1 MKKIILFLF
10 ISLLTMYC
18 FLGKR
23 SSTENNS
30 SDEVIK
36 VMEPVYLD
44 YVQEIHLNQDEYMGK
59 TIEIEGMFTSK
70 YDEIENKTF
79 YYIYRLSDN
88 IHYHDDKKEIEEVM
102 SGFKLTYDKVMPKE
116 KEWIKVIGV
125 LEKED
130 NDIVIKATSIT
141 TMQERGLE
149 KVTSFY

>member
-10 ISLLTMYC
+10 ISLLTMCC
-18 FLGKR
+18 FWGKR

-59 TIEIEGMFTSK
+59 TIEIEGMFTAK

-79 YYIYRLSDN
+79 YYVYRLSDN
-88 IHYHDDKKEIEEVM
+88 IHYHDDEKEIEEVM
-102 SGFKLTYDKVMPKE
+102 SGFKFTYDKVMPKE

-130 NDIVIKATSIT
+130 NDIIIKATSIT

>member
-1 MKKIILFLF
+1 
-10 ISLLTMYC
+10 
-18 FLGKR
+18 
-23 SSTENNS
+23 
-30 SDEVIK
+30 
-36 VMEPVYLD
+36 
-44 YVQEIHLNQDEYMGK
+44 
-59 TIEIEGMFTSK
+59 
-70 YDEIENKTF
+70 
-79 YYIYRLSDN
+79 
-88 IHYHDDKKEIEEVM
+88 M